1 MASLLDWDLDNQ
13 IYPIVRWLVLHRRAK
28 IVDTVHHSLKTVF
41 TLPPKFETPYVPPHI
56 SHCGKLNATR
66 LADLVSEFN
75 HDFTQPNVMPLP
87 KILSTISTSTSKQS
101 DNHFFATV
109 VGSKEKISL
118 YHEVVVWMLKRDLLI
133 TLHLHIRVVATA
145 DLKLRVRMLRGAKK
159 SNRPTNGSSGL
170 THGQTWSTSYHD
182 RTSNNLESPDSNLDP
197 MGDATWLSLSPK
209 TARRQSRQLPST
221 ESGHSITSEIDL
233 DEDFEYG
240 DDVELDEQDSDD
252 VGWGGKEDTLW
263 PSMISDPGRA
273 TPLQRKW
280 LSAMSEDK
288 DEYIAS
294 RFEQ

>member
-1 MASLLDWDLDNQ
+1 MA
-13 IYPIVRWLVLHRRAK
+13 
-28 IVDTVHHSLKTVF
+28 
-41 TLPPKFETPYVPPHI
+41 
-56 SHCGKLNATR
+56 
-66 LADLVSEFN
+66 EFS
-75 HDFTQPNVMPLP
+75 HDFPQPNVIPLP

-109 VGSKEKISL
+109 VGSKEKIGL

-133 TLHLHIRVVATA
+133 TLHLRIRVVATA
-145 DLKLRVRMLRGAKK
+145 DLKLRVRMLRDTKK
-159 SNRPTNGSSGL
+159 SNRPTNGSPGL
-170 THGQTWSTSYHD
+170 TRTWSAPYHD
-182 RTSNNLESPDSNLDP
+182 RTVNNLENPDSNLDP
-197 MGDATWLSLSPK
+197 MGDVTWLSLSSK
-209 TARRQSRQLPST
+209 TARRRSRRLPST
-221 ESGHSITSEIDL
+221 ESDRDKTSEIDF

-240 DDVELDEQDSDD
+240 DDAELDEHNSDD
-252 VGWGGKEDTLW
+252 IGWGGKEDTLW